1 MGEVTPVAVA
11 ILYGAVLFLVAH
23 RVGRGGMGPRA
34 AAIAY
39 PLSLCVYFTSWTF
52 FGAVGSAAISGWDF
66 LAIYLGPALVF
77 LAAPAFL
84 TRLVRLSQAEGAN
97 SISDFISARYGR
109 SRRVAALVAA
119 LALAAA
125 IPYVALQ
132 LRSVSWSFGAL
143 AGIDRSA
150 TTGFVVTACLAMFAI
165 SFGARSYEVSGR
177 SQGVIAAIAVESA
190 VKLLALLVLGI
201 FALLLFLGADEMAQ
215 RAGAAAL
222 SARFAPGPLR
232 VDFLVQILLS
242 AAAIVCLPRQ
252 FYVGIVEAAGPDS
265 IRRARWPF
273 LLALMLVVAVVLPLA
288 LAGVTLLGGTMPPDL
303 YVLGLPMAAGY
314 RSIAMIAFLGGLSA
328 ATAMVIVETLAL
340 STMAAND
347 LLAPLLLRSR
357 RVRSEADLGRLLLN
371 ARRIIIVLIVLAAF
385 AYGEAITEERM
396 LATIG
401 LIAFAGVAQFAPALV
416 ATVLWGFADARAAR
430 AGLAGGFIL
439 WAWCLFLPSLGA
451 LPAMTGGPLDPQAL
465 LGFGFGSPL
474 VHGVVWS
481 LGVNIAL
488 MLLAARFGA
497 ARSSEEDEAKL
508 DFGHVRTV
516 GELKAL
522 VARFVGEAEAEE
534 SYGGLPR
541 GGAIDGEAA
550 RKAER
555 LIAGVIGA
563 PSARLIVTSTMVGA
577 GLRVD
582 DVVRLL
588 DESGQNLRFSRG
600 LLAAT
605 LEAIDP
611 GVSVIDE
618 NLRLVAWN
626 PRYTQMFDYPE
637 GYVTVGRPVDDLIR
651 YNAERGECGPGEVDA
666 HVERRLEHFRRGQPH
681 SFERRRPSG
690 RWIKTSGQ
698 PMPGGGYVMSF
709 TDITAEKEAQRELE
723 ARVEARTRDLA
734 VSNAALAE
742 AKRAAERA
750 TRDKTRFL
758 AAASHDLLQPLHA
771 ARLFLTALES
781 ETDARSLPL
790 VRNIDRAIG
799 SADNLLRALLDV
811 SKLDAGGIVPRPER
825 FAVAGLVEEL
835 AGEFSPLAAERG
847 LKLRAFGGRAVV
859 ETDRSLLRS
868 ILQNL
873 LSNAVRYTPEGAIL
887 VGVRRQGDAVRI
899 EVRDSGPGIAE
910 VDQRRIFRE
919 FERLES
925 KGSAGGGVG
934 LGLAIVERTAE
945 LLGLPIGLRSE
956 KGRGTTFFVIVPMV
970 GKAAPQPPRGDTATA
985 AGPRGLTVLCLDN
998 DPDILAGLEAALA
1011 SRGCTALTAAN
1022 AQVALALALEG
1033 DRPPDAALLDYRLG
1047 EKRTGLDV
1055 AAELRRAFPQLPVAL
1070 VTADAS
1076 VQHDPRIAALGVT
1089 LLPKPLDPDRLWGF
1103 LAETRSF
1110 VRTGA

>member
-1 MGEVTPVAVA
+1 MTPIIVATIYAA
-11 ILYGAVLFLVAH
+11 ILFQVAR
-23 RVGRGGMGPRA
+23 RVGKTGMGPRA

-52 FGAVGSAAISGWDF
+52 FGAVGSAATNGWDY

-77 LAAPAFL
+77 LLAPGFL
-84 TRLVRLSQAEGAN
+84 ARLVRLSQAEGAN

-109 SRRVAALVAA
+109 SRGVAALVAS

-143 AGIDRSA
+143 AGIDRSDA
-150 TTGFVVTACLAMFAI
+150 TGYVVAAGLALFAI
-165 SFGARSYEVSGR
+165 IFGARRYEVSGR
-177 SQGVIAAIAVESA
+177 SQGVIATLAVESA
-190 VKLLALLVLGI
+190 VKLMALLVLGG
-201 FALLLFLGADEMAQ
+201 FALLLFLGADEGAR
-215 RAGAAAL
+215 RASTATMSGLLAPRAL
-222 SARFAPGPLR
+222 T
-232 VDFLVQILLS
+232 VDFFVQSLLS
-242 AAAIVCLPRQ
+242 AAAIICLPRQ
-252 FYVGIVEAAGPDS
+252 FYVGIVEAAGPQS
-265 IRRARWPF
+265 IWRARWPF
-273 LLALMLVVAVVLPLA
+273 LLALLLVVVLVLPLA
-288 LAGVTLLGGTMPPDL
+288 LAGLALLGDTVPPDL
-303 YVLGLPMAAGY
+303 YVLGLPISAGY
-314 RSIAMIAFLGGLSA
+314 RSIALIAFLGGLSA

-357 RVRSEADLGRLLLN
+357 QVRSEADLGRLLLN
-371 ARRIIIVLIVLAAF
+371 ARRLFIILIVLAASL
-385 AYGEAITEERM
+385 YGSAIDDVER

-401 LIAFAGVAQFAPALV
+401 LIAFAGVAQFAPSLV
-416 ATVLWGFADARAAR
+416 ATVGWGFQKARAAK
-430 AGLAGGFIL
+430 AGLLGGFLL
-439 WAWCLFLPSLGA
+439 WAWCLLLPSLDL
-451 LPAMTGGPLDPQAL
+451 LPAMAGGLFDPHGL
-465 LGFGFGSPL
+465 FGFRFGTPL

-481 LGVNIAL
+481 LAVNIGL
-488 MLLAARFGA
+488 MLLVARFGSEA
-497 ARSSEEDEAKL
+497 EEDGEAKL

-522 VARFVGEAEAEE
+522 VARFVGEEEAEE
-534 SYGGLPR
+534 SFPGLSR
-541 GGAIDGEAA
+541 SAIDGESA

-555 LIAGVIGA
+555 LIASVIGA

-618 NLRLVAWN
+618 KLRLVAWN
-626 PRYTQMFDYPE
+626 PRYIEMFDYPE
-637 GYVTVGRPVDDLIR
+637 GYVVVGRPVDDLIR

-666 HVERRLEHFRRGQPH
+666 HVERRLEHFRRAQPH

-690 RWIKTSGQ
+690 RWIKTAGR

-709 TDITAEKEAQRELE
+709 TDITAEKEAQHELE
-723 ARVEARTRDLA
+723 VRVDARTRDLE
-734 VSNAALAE
+734 VSNTALAE

-781 ETDARSLPL
+781 EADDRAQPL

-811 SKLDAGGIVPRPER
+811 SKLDSGGITPRPER
-825 FAVAGLVEEL
+825 FAIGGLVDEL
-835 AGEFSPLAAERG
+835 AGEFAPLAAERG
-847 LKLRAFGGRAVV
+847 LKLRAFGGRKLV
-859 ETDRSLLRS
+859 ETDRLLLRS
-868 ILQNL
+868 ILQNF
-873 LSNAVRYTPEGAIL
+873 LSNAVRYTSEGAI
-887 VGVRRQGDAVRI
+887 VIGVRREGRAVRI

-910 VDQRRIFRE
+910 IDQRRIFRE

-934 LGLAIVERTAE
+934 LGLAIVERTAL
-945 LLGLPIGLRSE
+945 LLGLPLGLRSD
-956 KGRGTTFFVIVPMV
+956 RGCGATFFVTVPTV
-970 GKAAPQPPRGDTATA
+970 GEAAPVPARETAPA
-985 AGPRGLTVLCLDN
+985 AARPEGLAVLCLDN
-998 DPDILAGLEAALA
+998 DPAILAGLQAALD
-1011 SRGCTALTAAN
+1011 SRGCVAITAAS
-1022 AQVALALALEG
+1022 AQEAISAAADCERL
-1033 DRPPDAALLDYRLG
+1033 DAALLDHRLG
-1047 EKRTGLDV
+1047 EKLNGLDV
-1055 AAELRRAFPQLPVAL
+1055 AAELRAMFPALPIAL
-1070 VTADAS
+1070 VTADNM
-1076 VQHDPRIAALGVT
+1076 VPRDARLTRLEVT
-1089 LLPKPLDPDRLWGF
+1089 LLPKPLDPERLWAF
-1103 LAETRSF
+1103 LAGQAEP
-1110 VRTGA
+1110 G